1 MGALER
7 RLQERGV
14 PAHQV
19 QNSPEL
25 VVDPQLLHRNHFI
38 ELPHATMG
46 TVTIEGSR
54 FELSR
59 TPATV
64 EFAGPTLG
72 EHNHYVLHE
81 ILGYDNDRIAELT
94 AAEVLM

>member
-1 MGALER
+1 MGELER
-7 RLQERGV
+7 VLQARGV

-19 QNSPEL
+19 QNSQEL

-46 TVTIEGSR
+46 SVTIEGSR

-59 TPATV
+59 TPAKV
-64 EFAGPTLG
+64 ESAGPTFG
-72 EHNHYVLHE
+72 EHNDYVLRE
-81 ILGYDNDRIAELT
+81 ILGYDADRVTKLAD
-94 AAEVLM
+94 AGVLE